1 MDKDDK
7 LRLAEIH
14 AMVKTLSVDLQF
26 LRRHR
31 NVLFGTPVL
40 EFNEVCSVLHL
51 SARQVQRLRERKE
64 LVGFNVGRRR
74 LYFQTEIYDYPP
86 VWREKTSNIP
96 NSQWNSD
103 YGSTEQ
109 SQ

>member
-51 SARQVQRLRERKE
+51 SARQV
-64 LVGFNVGRRR
+64 
-74 LYFQTEIYDYPP
+74 
-86 VWREKTSNIP
+86 
-96 NSQWNSD
+96 
-103 YGSTEQ
+103 
-109 SQ
+109 

>member
-40 EFNEVCSVLHL
+40 EFNEVGLLGASPECPSGAAP
-51 SARQVQRLRERKE
+51 S
-64 LVGFNVGRRR
+64 
-74 LYFQTEIYDYPP
+74 
-86 VWREKTSNIP
+86 
-96 NSQWNSD
+96 
-103 YGSTEQ
+103 
-109 SQ
+109 